1 MDHNH
6 PKDPSDSR
14 DPEDNDTRNGGEAG
28 RRLRDPAPLAPN
40 GEGSLAAPDECWRPD
55 PLNTGAADRI
65 AKEMTRI
72 QLADAQSGSL
82 FVADVAHG
90 LRTLPIERFESI
102 LVAIGEAARLHER
115 LRHPRRDTL
124 ATEFIRWCRNRNP
137 GILAH
142 DLTAL
147 LAARGITLAAEYRA
161 ALEKDLEN
169 HRGH

>member
-6 PKDPSDSR
+6 PKDPFDAR
-14 DPEDNDTRNGGEAG
+14 DPEDDDARNRGEP
-28 RRLRDPAPLAPN
+28 RRHPQDPAPLAPN
-40 GEGSLAAPDECWRPD
+40 GEGSLAAPDASWRPD

-65 AKEMTRI
+65 AKEMARI
-72 QLADAQSGSL
+72 QLAEAQSGSL

-115 LRHPRRDTL
+115 LPQLRRGTL
-124 ATEFIRWCRNRNP
+124 ATEFIRWCRNKNP

-142 DLTAL
+142 DLAAL
-147 LAARGITLAAEYRA
+147 LAVRGITLAAEYRA
-161 ALEKDLEN
+161 ALEKEFEN
-169 HRGH
+169 HPGH